1 MAATTPGG
9 SLCLRLGVGHALR
22 WLVFASVGLVVI
34 SGILVASAR
43 GSAPIA
49 SWSSAWFDVAIR
61 GFLFSSFLGI
71 VVFQVAALRNR
82 RVCVDGSELRVTGTF
97 GKLTLIPR
105 GLVDRVEQYRQITYV
120 WSRFGTTLLL
130 TRIVCTDG
138 STSQGLRLSVRS
150 ARRFADFLGVRFVR
164 APSVW
169 KTLIDGWLSGVI

>member
-61 GFLFSSFLGI
+61 GFLFTSFLGI

-97 GKLTLIPR
+97 GNLTRFPR

-130 TRIVCTDG
+130 TRRVHRWEHFNRSPPFG
-138 STSQGLRLSVRS
+138 SQCQAFRRLPRRPFRARSQRLEDSH
-150 ARRFADFLGVRFVR
+150 
-164 APSVW
+164 
-169 KTLIDGWLSGVI
+169 